1 MEEDNIWDEKL
12 SVVVGLRVVICDPL
26 VGAAIIALS
35 KPSKDPLSQ
44 LIGLF
49 RDILAVSHAK
59 EVVLR
64 IAVSYL
70 TRIAMLWLND

>member
-35 KPSKDPLSQ
+35 KPFEGP
-44 LIGLF
+44 F
-49 RDILAVSHAK
+49 V
-59 EVVLR
+59 
-64 IAVSYL
+64 
-70 TRIAMLWLND
+70 